1 MNDAPC
7 PDNSTTSTSSPP
19 ASSETEKDIAT
30 GRSNPTY
37 PKLGV
42 LVLHGFTSSTD
53 TVDGLLPLLENAG
66 IDYERPVLR
75 GHGTHYQDLRNVTA
89 KDWYEDAKKA
99 LDSLASRVDRVVVVG
114 LSMGGLVSLQL
125 AMEHAD
131 KLAGVIVVAPALRV
145 LDRLAPLA
153 PLMSKVFRYWTS
165 PNSFHD
171 PECAKRCTNYPKFPM
186 DAFVSLQRY
195 AATIEQRLAEV
206 SIPICILHSKVDQI
220 IAPKSASIIYERV
233 RSEHRKIV
241 WFEKSGHE
249 MMQDM
254 EADTVLGEIITFIKS
269 LRTKPIKETKPA
281 TSTYQDASSR
291 A

>member
-1 MNDAPC
+1 MIAMNDTNT
-7 PDNSTTSTSSPP
+7 PDNNTPTEKSTDTSTG
-19 ASSETEKDIAT
+19 ASA
-30 GRSNPTY
+30 PTY
-37 PKLGV
+37 DKLGV

-53 TVDGLLPLLENAG
+53 TVDGLLPLLENER
-66 IDYERPVLR
+66 IEYERPVLR
-75 GHGTHYQDLRNVTA
+75 GHGTRYQDLRNVTA
-89 KDWYEDAKKA
+89 KDWYEDAQKA
-99 LDSLASRVDRVVVVG
+99 LISIVSRVDRVVVVG

-131 KLAGVIVVAPALRV
+131 KLAGVVVVAPALRV

-153 PLMSKVFRYWTS
+153 PLMSKVIRYWTS

-171 PECAKRCTNYPKFPM
+171 PECAKHCTNYPKFPM

-206 SIPICILHSKVDQI
+206 SVPICILHSKVDQI

-254 EADTVLGEIITFIKS
+254 EADAVLGEIMTFIKS
-269 LRTKPIKETKPA
+269 LQTKPTKGA
-281 TSTYQDASSR
+281 
-291 A
+291 